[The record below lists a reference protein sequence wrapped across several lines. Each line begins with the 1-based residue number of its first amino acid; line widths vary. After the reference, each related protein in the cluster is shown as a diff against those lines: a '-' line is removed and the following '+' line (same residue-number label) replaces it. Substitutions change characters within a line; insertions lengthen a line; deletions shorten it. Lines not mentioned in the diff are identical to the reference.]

1 MDSWIVIAERRWT
14 AVVVATRMMRDR
26 YASENDQEKERQ
38 FEQEK
43 EWFQEHQ

>member
-14 AVVVATRMMRDR
+14 AVVVARMMRDR